1 MKRLIIIL
9 ACLLA
14 LPSVA
19 KPNRPLTE
27 KDMGAY
33 LFTFFSDPT
42 HGLFMAISY
51 DGYTFTAV
59 NNGKPVISGDS
70 IAEQHGIRDPHIYR
84 APNGKFYI
92 AMTDLHIFGKQK
104 GIRTTQW
111 DRPDAFG
118 WGNNRGLVL
127 MASDD
132 LIHWTHHVARI
143 DKLFPERFG
152 EIGCAW
158 APQTIWDPEVGKPMV
173 YFTIRQ
179 QAGGRT
185 KLYYSYADEAFTTLE
200 TEPQLLFEYPDSTIQ
215 VLDADIIAIDGLQID
230 DSRFNGGSKSV
241 NRKSVNR
248 KSVNRKSVNRKY
260 FMTYVAQENPGGI
273 KYMISDRINHF
284 EPPLPGE
291 VGGGLEQIDAERTGC
306 EAPNVWKRIG
316 QNKWVVMYDIYSIHP
331 NNFGFVETS
340 DFKTFTPLGHF
351 NEGVMKLTNFTSP
364 KHGSV
369 IHITKAEAKRL
380 ENYWNTVGA
389 DPVSARTIRSGEL
402 WRDDGGRHINAHGGG
417 VLKYGDTYYWF
428 GEHKSEHTSDALV
441 GVMCYASKDLV
452 NWRNCGVAL
461 SVTDPAPG
469 QDGQRRRGRRGA
481 TTDSDIEQGCI
492 LERPKVIYNK
502 VTGKFCMWFHLE
514 LKGRGYDAARYGV
527 AVADRPEGPYKFL
540 YSSRADAGEWPVEF
554 DAAAIAV
561 ADTLDAK
568 HYKDWTP
575 AWRKAVGQGLFVKRD
590 FGTGQMS
597 RDMTLYVDDDGKA
610 YHIFSSE
617 ENLTLHIAE
626 LTADYLHHTGRY
638 IRVAPAGHNEAPA
651 IFKHDGTYWMI
662 TSGCTGWAPNEARMF
677 SAPSIWGPWTQHP
690 NPCRGAKV
698 ESTQL
703 QSLEASPTKS
713 QRSEALPTK
722 PELTFGGQS
731 TYILPVG
738 DQFVFMADI
747 WRPDHPIDARYI
759 WLPIEFEDGKP
770 VVRWRDEWTLPKDL

>member
-1 MKRLIIIL
+1 MKRIL
-9 ACLLA
+9 FLVFASLFLA
-14 LPSVA
+14 GHTSAA
-19 KPNRPLTE
+19 KPKKVLTE

-33 LFTFFSDPT
+33 LFTYFSDPT

-59 NNGKPVISGDS
+59 NNAEPIISGDS
-70 IAEQHGIRDPHIYR
+70 IAQQHGIRDPHIYR

-111 DRPDAFG
+111 ERPEAYG

-152 EIGCAW
+152 EIACAW
-158 APQTIWDPEVGKPMV
+158 APQTIWDAAVGKPMV

-179 QAGGRT
+179 KAGGRT
-185 KLYYSYADEAFTTLE
+185 KLYYSYANEDFTTLE
-200 TEPQLLFEYPDSTIQ
+200 TEPQLLFEYPDTTIQ
-215 VLDADIIAIDGLQID
+215 VLDADICPMPDG
-230 DSRFNGGSKSV
+230 R
-241 NRKSVNR
+241 
-248 KSVNRKSVNRKY
+248 Y
-260 FMTYVAQENPGGI
+260 FMTYVSQENPGGI
-273 KYMISDRINHF
+273 KYMISDKINHF
-284 EPPLPGE
+284 DDYHA
-291 VGGGLEQIDAERTGC
+291 EQIDTERTGC

-316 QNKWVVMYDIYSIHP
+316 ENKWVVMYDIYSIRP

-351 NEGVMKLTNFTSP
+351 GDGKMKMTNFVSP

-380 ENYWNTVGA
+380 EQYWNNQQV
-389 DPVSARTIRSGEL
+389 RKQQKTIRPGEL
-402 WRDDGGRHINAHGGG
+402 WRDDTGRHINAHGGG
-417 VLKYGDTYYWF
+417 VMKYGDTYYWF
-428 GEHKSEHTSDALV
+428 GEHKSERTSDALV

-461 SVTDPAPG
+461 SVSDE
-469 QDGQRRRGRRGA
+469 RGH
-481 TTDSDIEQGCI
+481 DIERGCI
-492 LERPKVIYNK
+492 LERPKVIYNS
-502 VTGKFCMWFHLE
+502 VTKKFCMWFHLE

-540 YSSRADAGEWPVEF
+540 YSQRADAGTWPVEF
-554 DAAAIAV
+554 KAQDITT
-561 ADTLDAK
+561 ADTLNEDNFK
-568 HYKDWTP
+568 EWWTP
-575 AWRKAVGQGLFVKRD
+575 IWRKAVNQGLILKRD
-590 FGTGQMS
+590 FATGQMS
-597 RDMTLYVDDDGKA
+597 RDMTLYIDDDGKA

-626 LTADYLHHTGRY
+626 LTDDYLHHTGRY
-638 IRVAPAGHNEAPA
+638 TRVAPGGQNEAPA
-651 IFKHDGTYWMI
+651 IFKHNGTYWMI

-690 NPCRGAKV
+690 NPCRGPKADK
-698 ESTQL
+698 
-703 QSLEASPTKS
+703 
-713 QRSEALPTK
+713 
-722 PELTFGGQS
+722 TFEGQS
-731 TYILPVG
+731 TYVLTLDDGRHI
-738 DQFVFMADI
+738 FMADI
-747 WRPDHPIDARYI
+747 WRPRHPIDARYI
-759 WLPIEFEDGKP
+759 WLPIEFENGKP
-770 VVRWRDEWTLPKDL
+770 VVRWQDEWKL

>member
-1 MKRLIIIL
+1 MKRTFLLILVAFITL
-9 ACLLA
+9 SAT
-14 LPSVA
+14 A
-19 KPNRPLTE
+19 KPKRALTE

-33 LFTFFSDPT
+33 LFTYFSDPT

-59 NNGKPVISGDS
+59 NNAEPIISGDS

-111 DRPDAFG
+111 ERPEAYG

-143 DKLFPERFG
+143 DKLFPNSFG

-200 TEPQLLFEYPDSTIQ
+200 TEPQLLFEYPDTTIQ
-215 VLDADIIAIDGLQID
+215 VLDADICPMPDG
-230 DSRFNGGSKSV
+230 R
-241 NRKSVNR
+241 
-248 KSVNRKSVNRKY
+248 Y
-260 FMTYVAQENPGGI
+260 FMTYVSQENPGGI
-273 KYMISDRINHF
+273 KYMISDKINHF
-284 EPPLPGE
+284 DDYHA
-291 VGGGLEQIDAERTGC
+291 EQIDTERSGC

-316 QNKWVVMYDIYSIHP
+316 ENKWVVMYDIYSVQP

-340 DFKTFTPLGHF
+340 DFKTFTPLGRF
-351 NEGVMKLTNFTSP
+351 GEGKMKMTNFVSP

-380 ENYWNTVGA
+380 EQYWNEQQQKKQA
-389 DPVSARTIRSGEL
+389 IRSGEL
-402 WRDDGGRHINAHGGG
+402 WYDDGGRHINAHGGG
-417 VLKYGDTYYWF
+417 IMKYEDTYYWF
-428 GEHKSEHTSDALV
+428 GEHKDDRTSDAMV

-461 SVTDPAPG
+461 SVTEPAPG
-469 QDGQRRRGRRGA
+469 QGNGRNVRRRGA
-481 TTDSDIEQGCI
+481 TTDSDIERGCI
-492 LERPKVIYNK
+492 LERPKVIYNP
-502 VTGKFCMWFHLE
+502 VTKKFCMWFHLE
-514 LKGRGYDAARYGV
+514 LKGQGYNAARYGV

-540 YSSRADAGEWPVEF
+540 YSSRANAGTWPIEGSPMNF
-554 DAAAIAV
+554 DEY
-561 ADTLDAK
+561 L
-568 HYKDWTP
+568 
-575 AWRKAVGQGLFVKRD
+575 KRD
-590 FGTGQMS
+590 YGTGQMA
-597 RDMTLYVDDDGKA
+597 RDMTLFVDDDGKA

-617 ENLTLHIAE
+617 ENFTLHIAE
-626 LTADYLHHTGRY
+626 LTGDYLHHTGRY
-638 IRVAPAGHNEAPA
+638 TRVAPGGQNEAPA

-690 NPCRGAKV
+690 NPCRGPLAEK
-698 ESTQL
+698 
-703 QSLEASPTKS
+703 
-713 QRSEALPTK
+713 
-722 PELTFGGQS
+722 TFNGQS
-731 TYILPVG
+731 TFVLPVNG
-738 DQFVFMADI
+738 QYIFMADI
-747 WRPDHPIDARYI
+747 WRPNHPRDARYI

-770 VVRWRDEWTLPKDL
+770 VVRWRDEWEIGKTN

>member
-1 MKRLIIIL
+1 MAKSKR
-9 ACLLA
+9 A
-14 LPSVA
+14 
-19 KPNRPLTE
+19 LTE

-59 NNGKPVISGDS
+59 NNGEPIISGDS

-111 DRPDAFG
+111 ERPDAFG

-132 LIHWTHHVARI
+132 LIHWTHYVARI

-152 EIGCAW
+152 EVACTW

-173 YFTIRQ
+173 YFSIRQ

-200 TEPQLLFEYPDSTIQ
+200 TEPQLLFEYPDETTQ
-215 VLDADIIAIDGLQID
+215 VIDADICPMPDG
-230 DSRFNGGSKSV
+230 R
-241 NRKSVNR
+241 
-248 KSVNRKSVNRKY
+248 Y
-260 FMTYVAQENPGGI
+260 FMTYVSQDNPAGI

-284 EPPLPGE
+284 DDFHP
-291 VGGGLEQIDAERTGC
+291 EQIDAERGAC

-316 QNKWVVMYDIYSIHP
+316 QKKWVVMYDIYSIRP

-351 NEGVMKLTNFTSP
+351 NEGKMKLTNFVSP

-380 ENYWNTVGA
+380 EQYWSEQQKK
-389 DPVSARTIRSGEL
+389 PKTIRSGEL
-402 WRDDGGRHINAHGGG
+402 WRDDGGRHINSHGGG
-417 VLKYGDTYYWF
+417 ILKYGDTYYWF
-428 GEHKSEHTSDALV
+428 GEHKDEKTSNAMV

-461 SVTDPAPG
+461 SVTEPAASQG
-469 QDGQRRRGRRGA
+469 GQRMRRGGA
-481 TTDSDIEQGCI
+481 TTDSDIERGCI
-492 LERPKVIYNK
+492 LERPKVIYNP
-502 VTGKFCMWFHLE
+502 VTKKFCMWFHLE
-514 LKGRGYDAARYGV
+514 LKGQGYNAARYGV

-540 YSSRADAGEWPVEF
+540 YSSRANAGTWPIERAPMGF
-554 DAAAIAV
+554 DEY
-561 ADTLDAK
+561 L
-568 HYKDWTP
+568 
-575 AWRKAVGQGLFVKRD
+575 KRD
-590 FGTGQMS
+590 FGTGQMA
-597 RDMTLYVDDDGKA
+597 RDMTLFVDDDGKA

-617 ENLTLHIAE
+617 ENFTLHIAE
-626 LTADYLHHTGRY
+626 LTGDYLHHTGRY
-638 IRVAPAGHNEAPA
+638 TRMAPGGQNEAPA

-690 NPCRGAKV
+690 NPCRGPKADK
-698 ESTQL
+698 
-703 QSLEASPTKS
+703 
-713 QRSEALPTK
+713 
-722 PELTFGGQS
+722 TFEGQS
-731 TYILPVG
+731 TFVLPVG
-738 DQFVFMADI
+738 DQYIFMADI

-759 WLPIEFEDGKP
+759 WLPIGFEDGKP
-770 VVRWRDEWTLPKDL
+770 VIHWRDEWTFETTE

>member
-1 MKRLIIIL
+1 MKRKLFL
-9 ACLLA
+9 TLLLTVVA
-14 LPSVA
+14 LLLTAA
-19 KPNRPLTE
+19 KQNRVLTE

-42 HGLFMAISY
+42 HGLYMAISY

-59 NNGKPVISGDS
+59 NNAEPIISGDS

-92 AMTDLHIFGKQK
+92 AMTDLHIFGKTK

-111 DRPDAFG
+111 ERPDEFG

-143 DKLFPERFG
+143 DKLFPEKFG
-152 EIGCAW
+152 KIGCAW
-158 APQTIWDPEVGKPMV
+158 APQTIWDPAVGKPMV

-179 QAGGRT
+179 QAGGNT

-200 TEPQLLFEYPDSTIQ
+200 TEPQLLFQCPDTTIQ
-215 VLDADIIAIDGLQID
+215 VLDADICPMPDG
-230 DSRFNGGSKSV
+230 R
-241 NRKSVNR
+241 
-248 KSVNRKSVNRKY
+248 Y
-260 FMTYVAQENPGGI
+260 FMSYVYQENPGGI

-284 EPPLPGE
+284 DDYHA
-291 VGGGLEQIDAERTGC
+291 EQIDTENGAC

-316 QNKWVVMYDIYSIHP
+316 QKKWVVMYDVFSIRP

-340 DFKTFTPLGHF
+340 DFKTFTPLGRF
-351 NEGVMKLTNFTSP
+351 GEGKMKMTNFVSP

-380 ENYWNTVGA
+380 EQYWSEQQKKRKA
-389 DPVSARTIRSGEL
+389 IRSGEL
-402 WRDDGGRHINAHGGG
+402 WYDTDGRHINAHGGG
-417 VLKYGDTYYWF
+417 ILKYNDTYYWF
-428 GEHKSEHTSDALV
+428 GEHKDERTSDAMV

-461 SVTDPAPG
+461 SVTEPAPG
-469 QDGQRRRGRRGA
+469 QSGQRMRRGA
-481 TTDSDIEQGCI
+481 TTGSDIERGCI
-492 LERPKVIYNK
+492 LERPKVIYNP
-502 VTGKFCMWFHLE
+502 VTKKFCMWFHLE
-514 LKGRGYDAARYGV
+514 LKGQGYNAARYGV

-540 YSSRADAGEWPVEF
+540 YSSRANAGTWPIEGSPMNF
-554 DAAAIAV
+554 DEY
-561 ADTLDAK
+561 L
-568 HYKDWTP
+568 
-575 AWRKAVGQGLFVKRD
+575 KRD
-590 FGTGQMS
+590 YGTGQMA

-617 ENLTLHIAE
+617 ENFTLHIAE
-626 LTADYLHHTGRY
+626 LTGDYLHHTGRY
-638 IRVAPAGHNEAPA
+638 TRMAPGGQNEAPA

-677 SAPSIWGPWTQHP
+677 SAPTIMGPWTQHP
-690 NPCRGAKV
+690 NPCRGPLAEK
-698 ESTQL
+698 
-703 QSLEASPTKS
+703 
-713 QRSEALPTK
+713 
-722 PELTFGGQS
+722 TFNGQS
-731 TYILPVG
+731 TYVLTLDDGRHI
-738 DQFVFMADI
+738 FMADI
-747 WRPDHPIDARYI
+747 WRPNHPIDARYI

-770 VVRWRDEWTLPKDL
+770 VVRWRDEWTF

>member
-1 MKRLIIIL
+1 MKRKLFL
-9 ACLLA
+9 TLLLTVVA
-14 LPSVA
+14 LLPTAA
-19 KPNRPLTE
+19 KQNRVLTE

-42 HGLFMAISY
+42 HGLYMAISY

-59 NNGKPVISGDS
+59 NNAEPIISGDS

-92 AMTDLHIFGKQK
+92 AMTDLHIFGKTK

-111 DRPDAFG
+111 ERPDEFG

-143 DKLFPERFG
+143 DKLFPEKFG
-152 EIGCAW
+152 KIGCAW
-158 APQTIWDPEVGKPMV
+158 APQTIWDPAVGKPMV

-179 QAGGRT
+179 QAGGNT

-200 TEPQLLFEYPDSTIQ
+200 TEPQLLFQCPDTTIQ
-215 VLDADIIAIDGLQID
+215 VLDADICPMPDG
-230 DSRFNGGSKSV
+230 R
-241 NRKSVNR
+241 
-248 KSVNRKSVNRKY
+248 Y
-260 FMTYVAQENPGGI
+260 FMSYVYQENPGGI

-284 EPPLPGE
+284 DDYHA
-291 VGGGLEQIDAERTGC
+291 EQIDTENGAC

-316 QNKWVVMYDIYSIHP
+316 QKKWVVMYDVFSIRP

-340 DFKTFTPLGHF
+340 DFKTFTPLGRF
-351 NEGVMKLTNFTSP
+351 GEGKMKMTNFVSP

-380 ENYWNTVGA
+380 EQYWSEQQKKRKA
-389 DPVSARTIRSGEL
+389 IRSGEL
-402 WRDDGGRHINAHGGG
+402 WYDTDGRHINAHGGG
-417 VLKYGDTYYWF
+417 ILKYNDTYYWF
-428 GEHKSEHTSDALV
+428 GEHKDERTSDAMV

-461 SVTDPAPG
+461 SVTEPAPG
-469 QDGQRRRGRRGA
+469 QAGQRMRRGA
-481 TTDSDIEQGCI
+481 TTGSDIERGCI

-514 LKGRGYDAARYGV
+514 LKGQGYNAARYGV

-540 YSSRADAGEWPVEF
+540 YSSRANAGTWPVEGSPMNF
-554 DAAAIAV
+554 DEY
-561 ADTLDAK
+561 L
-568 HYKDWTP
+568 
-575 AWRKAVGQGLFVKRD
+575 KRD
-590 FGTGQMS
+590 YGTGQMA

-617 ENLTLHIAE
+617 ENFTLHIAE
-626 LTADYLHHTGRY
+626 LTGDYLHHNGRY
-638 IRVAPAGHNEAPA
+638 TRVAPGGQNEAPA

-690 NPCRGAKV
+690 NPCRGPLAEK
-698 ESTQL
+698 
-703 QSLEASPTKS
+703 
-713 QRSEALPTK
+713 
-722 PELTFGGQS
+722 TFNGQS
-731 TYILPVG
+731 TYVLTLDDGRHI
-738 DQFVFMADI
+738 FMADI
-747 WRPDHPIDARYI
+747 WRPNHPIDARYI

-770 VVRWRDEWTLPKDL
+770 IVRWRDEWTF